1 MAKRG
6 VIQEEARPEGSQ
18 TFVLAASRVKTGQIF
33 SCRIACGQERV
44 ERELKLRHVARQL
57 QFPTLAQRTSYRGI
71 QEKGVNGMLGQGDEP
86 VVGKEEI
93 EILLVNRNLSP
104 LTMRLA
110 SDQCQIDRESLSEG
124 S

>member
-1 MAKRG
+1 M
-6 VIQEEARPEGSQ
+6 
-18 TFVLAASRVKTGQIF
+18 F
-33 SCRIACGQERV
+33 S
-44 ERELKLRHVARQL
+44 
-57 QFPTLAQRTSYRGI
+57 
-71 QEKGVNGMLGQGDEP
+71 QGDEP